1 MDKIGK
7 KKQKLEEI
15 VLKWKS
21 EKNKIKKAY
30 FYSKAIFIGGALPC
44 RYQEDFED
52 KLNMSSKDLTI
63 RNSILGL
70 GICFGEYLIFGEA
83 GGRISSEIAEW
94 FDITYKSAVY
104 LYIGYNTGQNIF
116 RLSYAQIKKK
126 GIAAF
131 VPSAAVIDAVYIPY
145 YYFIKK
151 KKK

>member
-1 MDKIGK
+1 MDKIEREK
-7 KKQKLEEI
+7 IKLEEI

-21 EKNKIKKAY
+21 EKNKFKKTY
-30 FYSKAIFIGGALPC
+30 FYSKAILIGGALPC

-83 GGRISSEIAEW
+83 GSHISSKIADW

-104 LYIGYNTGQNIF
+104 LYISYNIGQNIF
-116 RLSYAQIKKK
+116 RISYALIKKK

-131 VPSAAVIDAVYIPY
+131 VPSAAIIDSIYIPY
-145 YYFIKK
+145 YHFVKK
-151 KKK
+151 K